1 VNPLKWKI
9 LIPIVVLAVVAL
21 LFLSY
26 YFQSSI
32 DTGLLLSII
41 PIASPFIFYAL
52 DYYQKARVNLQ
63 ISNAQFLENKISEN
77 ITGYQL
83 KVRVT
88 NKGKKICLNVTAQF
102 DIRTKEGKPISLM
115 LARIENANGRI
126 NTSTSEEPF
135 SQVKYAWFDDKDKQ
149 SNGDQLRQND
159 NYFIIFPY
167 DKSGGAIVFGLFD
180 GGGSSSF
187 SSRTERLLNILETNY
202 EVKVE
207 LKEEDLEKNTYTKK
221 QTFNLSLTK
230 LPKDEL
236 SK

>member
-1 VNPLKWKI
+1 VKPLKWKI
-9 LIPIVVLAVVAL
+9 LIPIVVIAVVAL

-52 DYYQKARVNLQ
+52 DYYQKARINLQ

-102 DIRTKEGKPISLM
+102 GITTKQGKPISLM
-115 LARIENANGRI
+115 LTNRTNKDGRI
-126 NTSTSEEPF
+126 SSSTSEEPF
-135 SQVKYAWFDDKDKQ
+135 SQMKYAWYNGKDKQ
-149 SNGDQLRQND
+149 TNGNQLRQND
-159 NYFIIFPY
+159 NYYIIFPY
-167 DKSGGAIVFGLFD
+167 EQSGGAIAF
-180 GGGSSSF
+180 GGGNMF
-187 SSRTERLLNILETNY
+187 SSRSERLLNLSKTDYKVE
-202 EVKVE
+202 VE
-207 LKEEDLEKNTYTKK
+207 LKGEDLEKNTYTRK
-221 QTFNLSLTK
+221 QTFEISLSNRKQTLASVDRTH
-230 LPKDEL
+230 
-236 SK
+236 